1 MEKNVVKEYQY
12 LRNQIDRCTLKALT
26 EKHPAMKMFWKNAVW
41 SFENRLE
48 HLMDS
53 VIL

>member
-12 LRNQIDRCTLKALT
+12 LRNQIDRCTQKALR
-26 EKHPAMKMFWKNAVW
+26 EKHPAMRTFWEHASW
-41 SFENRLE
+41 SFGLRLE